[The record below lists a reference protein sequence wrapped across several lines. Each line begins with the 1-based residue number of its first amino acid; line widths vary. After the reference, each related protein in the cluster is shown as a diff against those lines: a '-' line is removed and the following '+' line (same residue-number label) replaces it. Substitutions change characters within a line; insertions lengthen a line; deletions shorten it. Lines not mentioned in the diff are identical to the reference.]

1 MKHLVEIIKGLRE
14 DADLDQSEVAR
25 HLGIP
30 QQTYSNYERGR
41 YDLPIRHLLPL
52 ARLYQV
58 NAEYLLG
65 ATEYKASLEQLDRP
79 FTKTTTISG
88 LISDLVSLDN
98 EGRKAAVEYIE
109 YLKARKSVK

>member
-1 MKHLVEIIKGLRE
+1 MKHLAEIIKGLRE
-14 DADLDQSEVAR
+14 DADLDQAEVAQ

-58 NAEYLLG
+58 NVEYLLG
-65 ATEYKASLEQLDRP
+65 ATEYKASLEQLNRP
-79 FTKTTTISG
+79 FTKATTIG
-88 LISDLVSLDN
+88 AIISDLVSLDD

-109 YLKARKSVK
+109 YLKAKKTAR

>member
-1 MKHLVEIIKGLRE
+1 MKHLADILKSLRE
-14 DADLDQSEVAR
+14 DADLDQSEVAQ

-79 FTKTTTISG
+79 FTKTTTIGG
-88 LISDLVSLDN
+88 LISDLISLDN
-98 EGRKAAVEYIE
+98 DGRKAAAEYIE
-109 YLKARKSVK
+109 YLKSKKSAK

>member
-1 MKHLVEIIKGLRE
+1 MKYLAEIIKGLRE

-58 NAEYLLG
+58 NVEYLLG
-65 ATEYKASLEQLDRP
+65 ATEYKASMEPLNKP
-79 FTKTTTISG
+79 FTRETTIGG
-88 LISDLVSLDN
+88 LVSDLVSLDKD
-98 EGRKAAVEYIE
+98 GRKAAVEYIE
-109 YLKARKSVK
+109 YLKTKKPAL